1 MLIFSQV
8 LLSMQLAFAVIPL
21 IHFVSDRRKM
31 GNFTI
36 STKTKLAAWLIAI
49 IIVVLNLKLVMETVE
64 HWMGLTDSIFVKGL
78 IILGVLGILFL
89 LAITLV
95 YPLVLRRKESD
106 SNIQKNTVREL
117 MRN

>member
-64 HWMGLTDSIFVKGL
+64 HWMGLTG
-78 IILGVLGILFL
+78 
-89 LAITLV
+89 
-95 YPLVLRRKESD
+95 
-106 SNIQKNTVREL
+106 
-117 MRN
+117 